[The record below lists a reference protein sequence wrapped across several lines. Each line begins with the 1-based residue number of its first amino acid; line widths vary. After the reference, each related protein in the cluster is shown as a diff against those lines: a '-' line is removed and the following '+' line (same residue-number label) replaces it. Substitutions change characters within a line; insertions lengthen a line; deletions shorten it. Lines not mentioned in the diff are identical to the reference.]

1 MFTNECWK
9 DYELLDATNGER
21 LERWGKYIL
30 IRPDPQVIWN
40 SPRRHPLWNSP
51 HGVYRRAKS
60 GGGQWV
66 VSKMPADWNIRYGE
80 LEFKLRPIKIME
92 KKMTKKEMF
101 TLIATL
107 NASNQAI
114 VDFCNHEIELLDNKK
129 SNGNKKANEKMEK
142 SVELVYNALVSVGR
156 AVTTSELIAE
166 TDLSALVN
174 ESGVVSTQ
182 KVSAML
188 KKLKEQGKVESYT
201 DKKKTY
207 FRIKA
212 E

>member
-1 MFTNECWK
+1 
-9 DYELLDATNGER
+9 
-21 LERWGKYIL
+21 
-30 IRPDPQVIWN
+30 
-40 SPRRHPLWNSP
+40 
-51 HGVYRRAKS
+51 
-60 GGGQWV
+60 
-66 VSKMPADWNIRYGE
+66 
-80 LEFKLRPIKIME
+80 ME

-129 SNGNKKANEKMEK
+129 SNGNKKVNEKVAKET
-142 SVELVYNALVSVGR
+142 EIVYNALVSVGR
-156 AVTTSELIAE
+156 AVSASELIAE
-166 TDLSALVN
+166 TDLTALEN

-188 KKLKEQGKVESYT
+188 KKLVESGKVEKYT

-207 FRIKA
+207 FKVVT

>member
-1 MFTNECWK
+1 
-9 DYELLDATNGER
+9 
-21 LERWGKYIL
+21 
-30 IRPDPQVIWN
+30 
-40 SPRRHPLWNSP
+40 
-51 HGVYRRAKS
+51 
-60 GGGQWV
+60 
-66 VSKMPADWNIRYGE
+66 
-80 LEFKLRPIKIME
+80 ME

-142 SVELVYNALVSVGR
+142 SVELVYNALVSVGKS
-156 AVTTSELIAE
+156 VTASELIAE
-166 TDLSALVN
+166 TDLSELAN

-188 KKLKEQGKVESYT
+188 KKLVESGKVEKSI

-207 FRIKA
+207 FKVVG
-212 E
+212 

>member
-1 MFTNECWK
+1 
-9 DYELLDATNGER
+9 
-21 LERWGKYIL
+21 
-30 IRPDPQVIWN
+30 
-40 SPRRHPLWNSP
+40 
-51 HGVYRRAKS
+51 
-60 GGGQWV
+60 
-66 VSKMPADWNIRYGE
+66 
-80 LEFKLRPIKIME
+80 ME

-142 SVELVYNALVSVGR
+142 SVELVYNALVSAIVPVS
-156 AVTTSELIAE
+156 ASELIAKGGLDE
-166 TDLSALVN
+166 LAN
-174 ESGVVSTQ
+174 EFGVVSTQ
-182 KVSAML
+182 KVSAYL
-188 KKLKEQGKVESYT
+188 NKLVAVGKVEKYT

-207 FRIKA
+207 FKVVT

>member
-1 MFTNECWK
+1 
-9 DYELLDATNGER
+9 
-21 LERWGKYIL
+21 
-30 IRPDPQVIWN
+30 
-40 SPRRHPLWNSP
+40 
-51 HGVYRRAKS
+51 
-60 GGGQWV
+60 
-66 VSKMPADWNIRYGE
+66 
-80 LEFKLRPIKIME
+80 ME

-129 SNGNKKANEKMEK
+129 SNGNKKANEKVAKEI
-142 SVELVYNALVSVGR
+142 EIVYNALVSVGR
-156 AVTTSELIAE
+156 AVSASELIAE
-166 TDLSALVN
+166 TDLTALEN

-188 KKLKEQGKVESYT
+188 KKLVESGKVEKYT

-207 FRIKA
+207 FKVVG
-212 E
+212 

>member
-1 MFTNECWK
+1 
-9 DYELLDATNGER
+9 
-21 LERWGKYIL
+21 
-30 IRPDPQVIWN
+30 
-40 SPRRHPLWNSP
+40 
-51 HGVYRRAKS
+51 
-60 GGGQWV
+60 
-66 VSKMPADWNIRYGE
+66 
-80 LEFKLRPIKIME
+80 ME

-129 SNGNKKANEKMEK
+129 SNGNKKANEKMEQA
-142 SVELVYNALVSVGR
+142 VELVYNALVEVDR
-156 AVTTSELIAE
+156 AVTASELIAE
-166 TDLSALVN
+166 TDLSALKN

-188 KKLKEQGKVESYT
+188 KKLKEQGKVDTYT

-207 FRIKA
+207 FKIVG
-212 E
+212 

>member
-1 MFTNECWK
+1 
-9 DYELLDATNGER
+9 
-21 LERWGKYIL
+21 
-30 IRPDPQVIWN
+30 
-40 SPRRHPLWNSP
+40 
-51 HGVYRRAKS
+51 
-60 GGGQWV
+60 
-66 VSKMPADWNIRYGE
+66 
-80 LEFKLRPIKIME
+80 ME

-107 NASNQAI
+107 NADNKAI

-129 SNGNKKANEKMEK
+129 SNGNKKANEKVAKET
-142 SVELVYNALVSVGR
+142 EIVYNALVSVGR
-156 AVTTSELIAE
+156 AVSASELIAE
-166 TDLSALVN
+166 TDLTALEN

-188 KKLKEQGKVESYT
+188 KKLVESGKVEKYT

-207 FRIKA
+207 FKVVT

>member
-1 MFTNECWK
+1 
-9 DYELLDATNGER
+9 
-21 LERWGKYIL
+21 
-30 IRPDPQVIWN
+30 
-40 SPRRHPLWNSP
+40 
-51 HGVYRRAKS
+51 
-60 GGGQWV
+60 
-66 VSKMPADWNIRYGE
+66 
-80 LEFKLRPIKIME
+80 ME

-129 SNGNKKANEKMEK
+129 SNGNKKANEKVAKET
-142 SVELVYNALVSVGR
+142 EIVYNALVSVGK
-156 AVTTSELIAE
+156 AVTASELIAE
-166 TDLSALVN
+166 TDLTALEN

-188 KKLKEQGKVESYT
+188 KKLVESGKVEKFT

-207 FRIKA
+207 FKVVDS